1 MEISG
6 MMVLSRI
13 LLISRSNYWLL
24 FYEGT
29 TLDIYQRS
37 VPYVYLGPIIKV
49 VTPCI
54 GVHRSCKTGT
64 TYYGSRIARIY
75 VTLNLQTG
83 LLFRKI

>member
-1 MEISG
+1 MVING
-6 MMVLSRI
+6 MMVLSGI

-64 TYYGSRIARIY
+64 TYYGYRIARIY
-75 VTLNLQTG
+75 LASNPQSG
-83 LLFRKI
+83 LMF